1 MERFKFSNK
10 LWSLHC
16 CLDAGKQLRVR
27 IVLMSLSMLG
37 WGSQNQL
44 MMGNI
49 RLLMFNTLLK
59 QWLGFLY
66 VNMNYCVKSSTVK
79 YALHFCAGHV
89 LEVLSILLSV
99 CLSTNQSAIHPSI
112 YLSPIYPWAQQT
124 KIIYCTVNILSGI
137 LNVAQHGCMM
147 TQDRCMMTQDGC
159 MMAQDWCMMTHDGC
173 LMVQD
178 RWMKPQ
184 DGCMM

>member
-66 VNMNYCVKSSTVK
+66 VNMNYGVKSSTVK

-147 TQDRCMMTQDGC
+147 TQIDVWWHKIDVWWHMMDVWWHRTDGWSHR
-159 MMAQDWCMMTHDGC
+159 MDVWCKNTV
-173 LMVQD
+173 LY
-178 RWMKPQ
+178 
-184 DGCMM
+184 